1 MADEEKAFGE
11 QLYNRLQNKGLS
23 KYQVDK
29 VLALQRLD
37 PEVAELGEKGLLAD
51 PQLLEISKINS
62 AARQKQLAELS
73 VEKSLP
79 QNWVKELT
87 KLVRSAEKARSE
99 AEGNRYWDFFFE
111 IKEMIEREGPTR
123 TILQL
128 IKNFSVDRA
137 AVKRGNAELIEGADR
152 TVISFNKLDLELG
165 RGLDVGTVNICAAAK
180 KVPVGDIVYNIQRNA
195 FLDMRSDAYTKK
207 MLMKLGI
214 DYIVQGDK
222 GYVIGD
228 AAFELANVFDKTT
241 RRPMKDGMISPVEPE
256 ALLIV
261 SLIIAEMLGHPKKE
275 GEVCAFSVPADPID
289 VERNVIY
296 HRGALEAVLRK
307 LGYTPRPMLEGH
319 SIVFSELKEQDF
331 TGIGISCGGGMF
343 NVCVAYKSVPA
354 LTFAT
359 SRGGDWID
367 NNVAHAIGL
376 SPAIVCGIKES
387 GVDLMSPKDRVQDAI
402 CIYYRNLIQY
412 TLETIRHKLE
422 AAQNMPTFIKPIDVV
437 CGGGTSMITGFID
450 VFREEFEK
458 INFPIDVANIRM
470 ANDPLKAVARG
481 CMVAA
486 IEETR
491 ALTDVDVKI
500 APAALERTAASVSKM
515 DDGTKRRLG
524 PMAMPQRAALGDRS
538 STPVVKVAAPI
549 APPSRSPVAA
559 PAPKVVKVA
568 PPVAPPPVPR
578 KETALRPV
586 PVTSAPPPA
595 PVKKKEAELELVE
608 VEEIQEIEEIRPQPK
623 KRSKGEED
631 DIPLIS

>member
-37 PEVAELGEKGLLAD
+37 PEVAELGEKGLLGD

-62 AARQKQLAELS
+62 AARQKQLAELA
-73 VEKSLP
+73 VEKTLP

-99 AEGNRYWDFFFE
+99 QEGNRYWDFFFE

-137 AVKRGNAELIEGADR
+137 AVSRGKAELIEGADR
-152 TVISFNKLDLELG
+152 TVLSFNKMDLELG
-165 RGLDVGTVNICAAAK
+165 RGLDVGTVNICAAARK
-180 KVPVGDIVYNIQRNA
+180 NVGGEIMYNIQRNA
-195 FLDMRSDAYTKK
+195 FLDMRSDAFTKK

-228 AAFELANVFDKTT
+228 PAFELANVFDKTT

-256 ALLIV
+256 ALLVV
-261 SLIIAEMLGHPKKE
+261 SLIIAEMLGHPKQE

-296 HRGALEAVLRK
+296 HRGVLETVLRK

-343 NVCVAYKSVPA
+343 NICVAYKSVPA

-367 NNVAHAIGL
+367 NNVAHAIGM
-376 SPAIVCGIKES
+376 SPALVCGIKES
-387 GVDLMSPKDRVQDAI
+387 GVDLNNPKDRVQDAI
-402 CIYYRNLIQY
+402 VIYYRNLIQY
-412 TLETIRHKLE
+412 TLETIRVKLE
-422 AAQNMPTFIKPIDVV
+422 AAQNMPTFVKPIDVV

-470 ANDPLKAVARG
+470 ANDPLKAVSRG

-486 IEETR
+486 IE
-491 ALTDVDVKI
+491 
-500 APAALERTAASVSKM
+500 
-515 DDGTKRRLG
+515 
-524 PMAMPQRAALGDRS
+524 
-538 STPVVKVAAPI
+538 
-549 APPSRSPVAA
+549 
-559 PAPKVVKVA
+559 
-568 PPVAPPPVPR
+568 
-578 KETALRPV
+578 
-586 PVTSAPPPA
+586 
-595 PVKKKEAELELVE
+595 
-608 VEEIQEIEEIRPQPK
+608 
-623 KRSKGEED
+623 
-631 DIPLIS
+631 